1 MLFQTNSVINFNVNI
16 YNITYF
22 QVDIKWQKKVVYD
35 LVFANDM
42 VCSLRPNGMVKN
54 RFDIQ
59 TRTNESLLIRDPEDN
74 KSVQLESERVD
85 LDSQSTFTVL

>member
-1 MLFQTNSVINFNVNI
+1 MLFQTNIFINFNVNI

-42 VCSLRPNGMVKN
+42 VCSLRSNGMVK
-54 RFDIQ
+54 
-59 TRTNESLLIRDPEDN
+59 
-74 KSVQLESERVD
+74 K
-85 LDSQSTFTVL
+85 

>member
-22 QVDIKWQKKVVYD
+22 QVAKKVVYD

-59 TRTNESLLIRDPEDN
+59 ARTNESLLIRDPEDN
-74 KSVQLESERVD
+74 TFVKLESERVD
-85 LDSQSTFTVL
+85 LDSQSTFKVL